1 MRNVS
6 IIILLGLSALL
17 YSCDNS
23 GAGGAPTAGDMTTTG
38 DSISYLVGSENAKQ
52 LKQLGFELNP
62 ETFYQGF
69 KASTEGADLA
79 LSPEAMAQLSLV
91 FQQRAQEAQQAE
103 QLRTNVGDGEVA
115 PDLTMATPDGENMSI
130 SDLRGKYVL
139 IDFWASWCKPCRQ
152 ENPNV
157 VRVYNKYKDQGF
169 EILGVSLDNDR
180 DKWLAAI
187 QQDGLTWE
195 HMSDLKQWGSES
207 VAVYGFKGIPY
218 TVLID
223 PEGKIVAQHLRSAG
237 LEAALAGIFG
247 S

>member
-6 IIILLGLSALL
+6 IFIILGLSALL
-17 YSCDNS
+17 YSCNNA
-23 GAGGAPTAGDMTTTG
+23 GAGSSPSTGAMTTMG

-52 LKQLGFELNP
+52 LKELGFDLNP
-62 ETFYQGF
+62 DAFYKGF
-69 KASTEGADLA
+69 KASTDGEELA
-79 LSPEAMAQLSLV
+79 LSPEAMAQLSQA
-91 FQQRAQEAQQAE
+91 FQMRAQQAQQAE
-103 QLRTNVGDGEVA
+103 QLKTNVGDGEVA
-115 PDLTMATPDGENMSI
+115 PDLTMATPDGGDMSI

-180 DKWLAAI
+180 DKWLSAI

-223 PEGKIVAQHLRSAG
+223 PEGNIVAQHLRSAG
-237 LEAALAGIFG
+237 LETALAEIFG

>member
-1 MRNVS
+1 MRHVS
-6 IIILLGLSALL
+6 IFLLLGLSALF
-17 YSCDNS
+17 YSCDSAN
-23 GAGGAPTAGDMTTTG
+23 AGSTPAAGPMATMQ

-52 LKQLGFELNP
+52 LKELGFELNP
-62 ETFYQGF
+62 EVFYKGF
-69 KASTEGADLA
+69 KASTDGEELA
-79 LSPEAMAQLSLV
+79 LTPEAMAQLSAA
-91 FQQRAQEAQQAE
+91 FQQRAQQAQQAE
-103 QLRTNVGDGEVA
+103 QLKTNVGDGDIA
-115 PDLTMATPDGENMSI
+115 PDLTMATPAGENMSI

-169 EILGVSLDNDR
+169 EILGVSLDNNR
-180 DKWLAAI
+180 EKWLQAI

-195 HMSDLKQWGSES
+195 HMSDLKQWSSES

-223 PEGKIVAQHLRSAG
+223 PEGNIVAQHLRSAG
-237 LEAALAGIFG
+237 LETTLAGIFG